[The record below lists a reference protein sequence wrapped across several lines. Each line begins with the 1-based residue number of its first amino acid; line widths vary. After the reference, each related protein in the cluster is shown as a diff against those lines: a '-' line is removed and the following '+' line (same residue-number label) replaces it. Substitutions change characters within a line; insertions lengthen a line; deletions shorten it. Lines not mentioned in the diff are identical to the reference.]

1 MPAPPPFHAQ
11 VNIKLEMA
19 TSSPYYKRFQANFDR
34 LVNAVSPVV
43 AVVARKAFQEN
54 LISSQNLK
62 DAQNP
67 MHSEDHRSSNLL
79 LHILG
84 KIEEN
89 STHFDTFVSILHS
102 VPVLTNLAQE
112 LSKSVQS
119 SSTAVED
126 VSQETLISA
135 LSEAL
140 ARTGTSQTFLNQL
153 MKQLTVQ
160 STVVDQVDPMQLPN
174 EALPPVGLH
183 KSAHDSM
190 PKPDQEK
197 PTREVTHAV
206 QPQIEIQPEQ
216 QLDSVDLKYEDKE
229 ENGTSLQCQIETP
242 CPTGHQDQVPV

>member
-1 MPAPPPFHAQ
+1 MHTP

-19 TSSPYYKRFQANFDR
+19 TSSPYYKRFQANFDC
-34 LVNAVSPVV
+34 LVIAVSPVV
-43 AVVARKAFQEN
+43 AVVARIAFQQN

-67 MHSEDHRSSNLL
+67 MHSADHRSSNLL
-79 LHILG
+79 LHILD

-102 VPVLTNLAQE
+102 VPVLTILPQE
-112 LSKSVQS
+112 M
-119 SSTAVED
+119 
-126 VSQETLISA
+126 LISA
-135 LSEAL
+135 LYEAL
-140 ARTGTSQTFLNQL
+140 ARTGTSQMFLNQ
-153 MKQLTVQ
+153 
-160 STVVDQVDPMQLPN
+160 PN
-174 EALPPVGLH
+174 KALPPVGLH

-197 PTREVTHAV
+197 PTQEVTHAV